1 MDLDK
6 YKERV
11 LLIQSE
17 AYSLLPN
24 IADTDSNYRK
34 YVEDLIS
41 SLSTLVEF
49 FGDHLNIKVLNN
61 YLQKPAKCREKCPLD
76 NLCENVLQKLGDMYD
91 LLDLTIFDFLRP
103 MTTQA
108 ARPTISMRTYSTQ
121 EITSLDSKLKDAAF
135 LNLLAVYKVLKLSLI
150 HI

>member
-49 FGDHLNIKVLNN
+49 FGDHLNIKVLIN

-76 NLCENVLQKLGDMYD
+76 NLC
-91 LLDLTIFDFLRP
+91 
-103 MTTQA
+103 
-108 ARPTISMRTYSTQ
+108 
-121 EITSLDSKLKDAAF
+121 
-135 LNLLAVYKVLKLSLI
+135 
-150 HI
+150 